1 MELFHLYGVVGD
13 LVVYEDK
20 IVIIRKGRRA
30 VKIYGMEE
38 KREIPIRQI
47 RGIKYRA
54 WTPLVRGC
62 LYFWVEGGAEG
73 NVGLTGD
80 MDNTVLFKQEGNEV
94 AKKIKNYIEQR
105 IIEEKNSAGD
115 EFKKLKELKELLDT
129 GIIEKNEFDEKKRQ
143 LLGLEKKV

>member
-1 MELFHLYGVVGD
+1 M
-13 LVVYEDK
+13 
-20 IVIIRKGRRA
+20 
-30 VKIYGMEE
+30 
-38 KREIPIRQI
+38 
-47 RGIKYRA
+47 
-54 WTPLVRGC
+54 
-62 LYFWVEGGAEG
+62 
-73 NVGLTGD
+73 GLTGD

-115 EFKKLKELKELLDT
+115 EFKKLKELKELLDA